1 MIRSQ
6 RRATWRSP
14 AEDGFSAAQ
23 RVITLMQPRPDSST
37 GLAESPPEIH
47 WGRALAEHA
56 PWLRI
61 VIRSRLNEPQAVDD
75 VMQEVALGVLKSKHR
90 PTDPTKVAPWLYRV
104 AIKQCL
110 MYRRSAGR
118 RRKLVDRVANFV
130 PPSTPLE
137 GGDPLQWLLGRERQ
151 QSIRLAFDSL
161 PELDRQILILKHT
174 ENWSYQ
180 QLAERLGVSL
190 NTVEYR
196 LLQARKL
203 LRAELS
209 RSADRDSSLSSPPGE
224 VS

>member
-1 MIRSQ
+1 
-6 RRATWRSP
+6 
-14 AEDGFSAAQ
+14 
-23 RVITLMQPRPDSST
+23 MQPRTDSST
-37 GLAESPPEIH
+37 GLAESPAEIH
-47 WGRALAEHA
+47 WGEALAEHA
-56 PWLRI
+56 PWLRT

-90 PTDPTKVAPWLYRV
+90 PTDATKIAPWLYRV
-104 AIKQCL
+104 SIKQCL

-118 RRKLVDRVANFV
+118 RRKLVDRLVTDQV
-130 PPSTPLE
+130 SPKPSLE
-137 GGDPLQWLLGRERQ
+137 GGDPLKWLLGKERQ

-196 LLQARKL
+196 LLQARKR

-209 RSADRDSSLSSPPGE
+209 RTAERDSSLSNPLTPSSNGE
-224 VS
+224 VSR

>member
-1 MIRSQ
+1 M
-6 RRATWRSP
+6 P
-14 AEDGFSAAQ
+14 
-23 RVITLMQPRPDSST
+23 PRPDSST
-37 GLAESPPEIH
+37 GLVESQTEIH

-56 PWLRI
+56 PWLRT

-75 VMQEVALGVLKSKHR
+75 VMQEVALGVLKSNHR
-90 PTDPTKVAPWLYRV
+90 PEDPTKVAPWLYRV

-118 RRKLVDRVANFV
+118 RRKLVDRVAVFV
-130 PPSTPLE
+130 PQSTSME
-137 GGDPLQWLLGRERQ
+137 GGDPLNWLLGKERQ
-151 QSIRLAFDSL
+151 QSIRRAFDSL

-196 LLQARKL
+196 LLQARKR

-209 RSADRDSSLSSPPGE
+209 QSTDRDSTSMFPSSTSPHGE
-224 VS
+224 VSR

>member
-1 MIRSQ
+1 
-6 RRATWRSP
+6 
-14 AEDGFSAAQ
+14 
-23 RVITLMQPRPDSST
+23 MQPRPDSPT
-37 GLAESPPEIH
+37 GLAESPTEIH

-56 PWLRI
+56 PWLRT

-75 VMQEVALGVLKSKHR
+75 VLQEVALGVLKSTHR

-118 RRKLVDRVANFV
+118 RRKLVDRVAHFV
-130 PPSTPLE
+130 PPSTSPE

-151 QSIRLAFDSL
+151 QSIRRAFDSL

-190 NTVEYR
+190 HTVEYR
-196 LLQARKL
+196 LLQARKR

-209 RSADRDSSLSSPPGE
+209 RSADRDASFSSPSGE
-224 VS
+224 DSR